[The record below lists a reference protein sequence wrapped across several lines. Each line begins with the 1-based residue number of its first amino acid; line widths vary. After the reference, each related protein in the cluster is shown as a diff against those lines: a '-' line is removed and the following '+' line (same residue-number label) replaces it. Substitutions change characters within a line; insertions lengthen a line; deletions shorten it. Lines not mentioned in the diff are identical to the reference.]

1 MSAIQVSPWWRWAP
15 VLHVTPSTVRVSP
28 LRWICFACWVAEGKH
43 FNSCFTLCWPI
54 FSGIPRQYVQLQ
66 PGKTDGGWLL
76 YTKGNV
82 IRLVNTT
89 NHQPLFYWYFNTWNP
104 LQHPNYIKITS
115 YLSTVS
121 LEILYHSTSPSPDTN
136 LRTCH
141 QLLPYRG
148 PIHRDHGY
156 YDSVEDEVLGWD
168 TPKKLTCS
176 TFWKRKIHL
185 KKGPKNKKGRCC

>member
-89 NHQPLFYWYFNTWNP
+89 NHQPLFYWIFQYMKSSTASQLHKNYIIPFHCITWNFVSFYIP
-104 LQHPNYIKITS
+104 LPGHKPQD
-115 YLSTVS
+115 LSPAAPVPWADPS
-121 LEILYHSTSPSPDTN
+121 RPWLLWQRRRRSPWVRYP
-136 LRTCH
+136 
-141 QLLPYRG
+141 
-148 PIHRDHGY
+148 
-156 YDSVEDEVLGWD
+156 
-168 TPKKLTCS
+168 
-176 TFWKRKIHL
+176 
-185 KKGPKNKKGRCC
+185 